1 MYFPSLDQI
10 RRIASQGNL
19 VPIYREINADLETP
33 VTAYLKVARRP
44 YSFLLESAE
53 GGERLA
59 RYSFIGTEP
68 TKIIKTGANEEYGL
82 VDPLDV
88 IEDNLKNFRFIPV
101 DGLPRFHGG
110 AVGYLAYDTICY
122 AEPRLRPPL
131 ADPLNVP
138 EALFMLSDTLVVFDH
153 VRQKIQVVSHAYLD
167 EGVDQAYASAV
178 EKIETLIGRLEGP
191 LPTPPPVDAPA
202 ATSYTS
208 NFTQQQYLDIVK
220 RAKKYIVAGDIIQ
233 VVPSQRL
240 ARPTSAAPLDIY
252 RSLRAINPSPY
263 MYYLE
268 LDGFHIIGASPE
280 LLVRVEDRRVLNF
293 PLAGTRRRG
302 KTPEEDQ
309 ALAQELVTDEK
320 ERAEHIMLV
329 DLGRND
335 VGKVT
340 EPGSVIVN
348 DLMRIVKY
356 SHVMHLESE
365 VEGQLRTDHSIYDA
379 LRSCLP
385 AGTLSGAPK
394 IRAMEIISELE
405 RERRG
410 PYGGAVGYFSFQGNM
425 DTAITI
431 RTIVLKDGVAYV
443 QAGGGI
449 VYDSNPLAEYRE
461 TLQKAEALIK
471 AITQAETDYSP
482 RRHSP
487 DKC

>member
-1 MYFPSLDQI
+1 
-10 RRIASQGNL
+10 
-19 VPIYREINADLETP
+19 
-33 VTAYLKVARRP
+33 
-44 YSFLLESAE
+44 
-53 GGERLA
+53 
-59 RYSFIGTEP
+59 
-68 TKIIKTGANEEYGL
+68 
-82 VDPLDV
+82 
-88 IEDNLKNFRFIPV
+88 
-101 DGLPRFHGG
+101 
-110 AVGYLAYDTICY
+110 
-122 AEPRLRPPL
+122 
-131 ADPLNVP
+131 
-138 EALFMLSDTLVVFDH
+138 MLSDTLVVFDH

-178 EKIETLIGRLEGP
+178 EKIETLVGRLEGP
-191 LPTPPPVDAPA
+191 LPTPPANDAPA
-202 ATSYTS
+202 ATPHTS

-220 RAKKYIVAGDIIQ
+220 RAKEYIVAGDIIQ

-240 ARPTSAAPLDIY
+240 ARPTSAEPLDIY

-302 KTPEEDQ
+302 KTPDEDQ

-365 VEGQLRTDHSIYDA
+365 VEGQLRADQSIYDA

-449 VYDSNPLAEYRE
+449 VYDSDPLAEYRE

-471 AITQAETDYSP
+471 AITQAETDYSS
-482 RRHSP
+482 RKHSP